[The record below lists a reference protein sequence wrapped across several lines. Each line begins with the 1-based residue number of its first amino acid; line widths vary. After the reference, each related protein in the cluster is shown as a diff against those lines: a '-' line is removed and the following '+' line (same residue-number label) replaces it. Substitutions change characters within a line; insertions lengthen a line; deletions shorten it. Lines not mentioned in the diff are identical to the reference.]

1 MARRKQLKSR
11 DNIYLVTRYL
21 ADSQEAPVGAFR
33 TLDGAD
39 MAAAAWHQEYIDS
52 GFPAESVR
60 FVISIV
66 SFYED

>member
-21 ADSQEAPVGAFR
+21 ADAQEAPLGAFR
-33 TLDGAD
+33 TLEGAD
-39 MAAAAWHQEYIDS
+39 MAAEAWHQEFVDNGFDPDS
-52 GFPAESVR
+52 VK